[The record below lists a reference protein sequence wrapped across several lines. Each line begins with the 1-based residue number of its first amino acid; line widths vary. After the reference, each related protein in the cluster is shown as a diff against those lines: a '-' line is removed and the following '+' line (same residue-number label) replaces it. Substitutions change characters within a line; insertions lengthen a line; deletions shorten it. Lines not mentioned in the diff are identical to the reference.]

1 MKLLPLLA
9 GTALADQCNRILVPL
24 YVWPAGGTTSQCGN
38 AAYLVRVET
47 YYELGRSEVSN
58 QPNSLRP
65 IRIISLELNTQF
77 RVIFE

>member
-9 GTALADQCNRILVPL
+9 GTALADQCNRVLVPL

-47 YYELGRSEVSN
+47 YYDVSRSESSDRFLETR
-58 QPNSLRP
+58 QNS
-65 IRIISLELNTQF
+65 
-77 RVIFE
+77 